1 MDFAAALNGFVDDLF
16 LGRHVADLTEL
27 NRELGHAAA
36 DRRAEIAAAEQR
48 LSDLAGRE
56 REAVAMAA
64 ELRRQIAVLER
75 DRESAAAGAATARAT
90 LSAATV
96 ERDQVGSTLAAL
108 QQQHGDLT
116 AAIAALQQQ
125 HSDLTAAIAALQ
137 QQHTA
142 TIDTAANT
150 HAARI
155 AAIESEIAAAEQR
168 RTAAESAA
176 AIAEANAA
184 ALHDQAIATATGEI
198 AAARRQFELEVEST
212 MLQIERER
220 VTAAKELQ
228 FNQAGVIDKLRP
240 AIEAPLVAEIADLQ
254 RELGRLTAVKKTPA
268 DHAWRVDQIREL
280 ITQQRGDQVGPN
292 HLRVAGAS
300 ESGKSYLINQFIAGG
315 LASVGVAAD
324 FVVLD
329 PFGSDTSWVTPPT
342 VTDDPEAAAAIVV
355 EWSEAAK
362 DRSTRLERPTILVID
377 EGDTLIKDFALA
389 GAVKDLLKMGRH
401 ANRFLWLC
409 GQNGNTIPS
418 MQWSDLRNMAQ
429 IYLGGVAVDYC
440 ENGLK
445 GRDRNRLLGELE
457 ALSAA
462 TRYYA
467 LIQRKDAKPYCVT
480 VPKVLFP
487 DAAGSA
493 SLSDADPQATPA
505 AAACPKCG
513 GTHIK
518 SDGYTRDRRR
528 RIYCHGCSRRSTIG

>member
-1 MDFAAALNGFVDDLF
+1 
-16 LGRHVADLTEL
+16 VAIES
-27 NRELGHAAA
+27 
-36 DRRAEIAAAEQR
+36 EIAAAEQR

-56 REAVAMAA
+56 REAVAMTTA
-64 ELRRQIAVLER
+64 LER
-75 DRESAAAGAATARAT
+75 EAESAAASAATARAT

-96 ERDQVGSTLAAL
+96 ERDQVSSTLAAL

-125 HSDLTAAIAALQ
+125 HSDLTAAI
-137 QQHTA
+137 
-142 TIDTAANT
+142 DTAANT

-155 AAIESEIAAAEQR
+155 VAIESEIAAAEQR
-168 RTAAESAA
+168 LSDLAGREREAVAMITA
-176 AIAEANAA
+176 
-184 ALHDQAIATATGEI
+184 EI

-268 DHAWRVDQIREL
+268 DHTWRVDQIREL

-329 PFGSDTSWVTPPT
+329 PFGSDTDWATPPT
-342 VTDDPEAAAAIVV
+342 VTDDPEAAAEIVV

-409 GQNGNTIPS
+409 GQNGNTISS
-418 MQWSDLRNMAQ
+418 MQWSDLRNMGQ

-487 DAAGSA
+487 DAAGLVSETEA
-493 SLSDADPQATPA
+493 NPQATPA

-513 GTHIK
+513 GTRIK

-528 RIYCHGCSRRSTIG
+528 RIYCHDCIRRSTIG

>member
-240 AIEAPLVAEIADLQ
+240 AIEAPLVAEIEDLQ

-268 DHAWRVDQIREL
+268 DHTWRVDQIREL
-280 ITQQRGDQVGPN
+280 ITQQRDQVGPN

-300 ESGKSYLINQFIAGG
+300 ESGKSYLINQLIAGG

-329 PFGSDTSWVTPPT
+329 PFGSDTDWATPPT
-342 VTDDPEAAAAIVV
+342 VTDDPEAAAEIVI

-487 DAAGSA
+487 DAAGLVSETEA
-493 SLSDADPQATPA
+493 NPQATPA

-513 GTHIK
+513 GTRIK

-528 RIYCHGCSRRSTIG
+528 RIYCHDCIRRSTIG